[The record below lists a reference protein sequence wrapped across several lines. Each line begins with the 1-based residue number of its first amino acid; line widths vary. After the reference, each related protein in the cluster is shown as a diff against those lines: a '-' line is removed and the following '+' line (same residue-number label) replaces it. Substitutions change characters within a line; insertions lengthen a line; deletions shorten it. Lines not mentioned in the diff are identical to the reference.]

1 MGIDAYVSWALGLAT
16 MIAGAQDRY
25 AEGVELAQRGCEL
38 SPGSVDSW
46 AFLAFAL
53 SYAGDYPE
61 AEDHF
66 RAAMLLNPIHP
77 NWYRNGLART
87 MMMQGKFDDA
97 LSIMDEILDIEPTF
111 FQAWLQKAA
120 ILHQLGRYD
129 DAEYAVREVM
139 RIAPNLRLSS
149 ISGLYMI
156 NDKAGLERFKDALR
170 QAGLP
175 G

>member
-1 MGIDAYVSWALGLAT
+1 MQDVPHRRRKKSLAT
-16 MIAGAQDRY
+16 PRNRAKTVGYQTRAQIS
-25 AEGVELAQRGCEL
+25 L
-38 SPGSVDSW
+38 
-46 AFLAFAL
+46 
-53 SYAGDYPE
+53 
-61 AEDHF
+61 
-66 RAAMLLNPIHP
+66 
-77 NWYRNGLART
+77 
-87 MMMQGKFDDA
+87 
-97 LSIMDEILDIEPTF
+97 ILDIEPIF

-149 ISGLYMI
+149 ISGLYMS

>member
-1 MGIDAYVSWALGLAT
+1 MGIDASVSWALG
-16 MIAGAQDRY
+16 
-25 AEGVELAQRGCEL
+25 LAQRGCEL
-38 SPGSVDSW
+38 SPGSADSR

-61 AEDHF
+61 AEDNF

-87 MMMQGKFDDA
+87 IMMQGKFDDA

-111 FQAWLQKAA
+111 FQARLQKAA

-149 ISGLYMI
+149 ISGLYLI
-156 NDKAGLERFKDALR
+156 NDNAGLERFKDALR